1 MSVRGGTYMPRKQS
15 EQLLA
20 AVIIARSTSYIF
32 SKMAMNSFAAI

>member
-1 MSVRGGTYMPRKQS
+1 MTRKQS

-32 SKMAMNSFAAI
+32 SKIKSVTVQIIFVFML